1 LGREVELIGLPGNWI
16 IDANGK
22 YTTVVPKYW
31 TGTIVPRLNKY
42 RFMPDTLFINYLQE
56 DLLDQDF
63 TGTLITSVTEPSNS
77 HIQIYPNPSPD
88 GNFRIRLPKN
98 MKPIYIQ
105 LFDLAGQK
113 LSEPTFAPHSDATEI
128 SINGKGFYLLKIITA
143 NGFELFKVSVL

>member
-1 LGREVELIGLPGNWI
+1 
-16 IDANGK
+16 
-22 YTTVVPKYW
+22 
-31 TGTIVPRLNKY
+31 
-42 RFMPDTLFINYLQE
+42 
-56 DLLDQDF
+56 
-63 TGTLITSVTEPSNS
+63 
-77 HIQIYPNPSPD
+77 
-88 GNFRIRLPKN
+88 